1 MRLAAARK
9 AGTKPWQKIFDAAAT
24 RGATVQMLG
33 DALAAIWLFPDVR
46 LEAATLVQRACVD
59 LTQRGDEAR
68 IPETADPLEGYGG
81 KALAEAYLNSGQP
94 DLEAAART
102 WAGRRSYTIG
112 TGATPQQAT
121 WGSRR

>member
-9 AGTKPWQKIFDAAAT
+9 AGTRPRQNIFDAAGT
-24 RGATVQMLG
+24 RGATVQRLG
-33 DALAAIWLFPDVR
+33 DALTVKWRFPDVQ
-46 LEAATLVQRACVD
+46 LEAGTLVQRACVD

-68 IPETADPLEGYGG
+68 IPETADLFEGYGG

-112 TGATPQQAT
+112 TGAAPQQAT
-121 WGSRR
+121 RGSRR